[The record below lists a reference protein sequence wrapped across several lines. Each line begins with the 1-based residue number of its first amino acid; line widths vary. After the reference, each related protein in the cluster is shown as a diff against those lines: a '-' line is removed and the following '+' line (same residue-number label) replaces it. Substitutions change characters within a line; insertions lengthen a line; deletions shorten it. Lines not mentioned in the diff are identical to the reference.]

1 VDLRDA
7 IWTPEDST
15 DTIGRFFKIERGW
28 KPTLTS
34 IRIKIEVSKNDRR
47 WQSLPSVH
55 PKIIFAAL
63 IVSLL
68 LHVASWLG
76 ARMARDP
83 IIPLDPDRVKIRSI
97 TNEESRILDAT
108 KKEIAKA
115 KRIIETKQT
124 ETAPPKSPTSL
135 GAQDH
140 FTAKETRLSER
151 KLAETRAQDPASKSV
166 NNPVSTPQISP
177 KNIEKKTEHAIVPRV
192 IAAPGQLS
200 VRKNSKKPETAYEKL
215 LPQKAEDIFAPK
227 SGGFI
232 EPLDKNIAE
241 GDRVD
246 MNTSSF
252 KYISYFTGLRKQIEM
267 VWIYP
272 SEAVRRGLQ
281 GAVQLEMVIE
291 SDGRVSRVR
300 IVQSSG
306 YKSLDENMV
315 KTIKLASPF
324 APLPKTWGK
333 DRLVVTGSFHYIL
346 TFASH

>member
-1 VDLRDA
+1 M
-7 IWTPEDST
+7 
-15 DTIGRFFKIERGW
+15 
-28 KPTLTS
+28 TS
-34 IRIKIEVSKNDRR
+34 IRIKIEVTKNDRR

-55 PKIIFAAL
+55 PKIVLGAL
-63 IVSLL
+63 ILSLL
-68 LHVASWLG
+68 LHIASWMG
-76 ARMARDP
+76 ARVARSP
-83 IIPLDPDRVKIRSI
+83 AVPLDHDRVKIRSI
-97 TNEESRILDAT
+97 TSDEARVLDSS

-124 ETAPPKSPTSL
+124 ETAPPKTPTSL

-140 FTAKETRLSER
+140 STDKETRLSER
-151 KLAETRAQDPASKSV
+151 KLAETKAQEPLSEPAKNPTPRPQMTTKATSK
-166 NNPVSTPQISP
+166 T
-177 KNIEKKTEHAIVPRV
+177 TEHAIVPRV
-192 IAAPGQLS
+192 IAAPGDLPI
-200 VRKNSKKPETAYEKL
+200 RKNSKKQETAYEKL
-215 LPQKAEDIFAPK
+215 LPHKTDDVFSQK
-227 SGGFI
+227 SGGFV
-232 EPLDKNIAE
+232 EPIDKTIAE

-300 IVQSSG
+300 VVQSSG
-306 YKSLDENMV
+306 YTSLDENMV

-346 TFASH
+346 TYASITDCP

>member
-1 VDLRDA
+1 MA
-7 IWTPEDST
+7 
-15 DTIGRFFKIERGW
+15 
-28 KPTLTS
+28 LTS
-34 IRIKIEVSKNDRR
+34 IRIKIEIAKNDRR

-55 PKIIFAAL
+55 PKIIIGAL
-63 IVSLL
+63 LISLL
-68 LHVASWLG
+68 IHVLSWLG
-76 ARMARDP
+76 SGMVRPPATP
-83 IIPLDPDRVKIRSI
+83 IDTGSIKIRSI
-97 TNEESRILDAT
+97 TADESRLLESN

-115 KRIIETKQT
+115 KRIIETRQT
-124 ETAPPKSPTSL
+124 ENAPPKNPTSL

-140 FTAKETRLSER
+140 STERETRISER
-151 KLAETRAQDPASKSV
+151 NLPVSKAQDPLSQPPSKDRLQ
-166 NNPVSTPQISP
+166 PKMTSP
-177 KNIEKKTEHAIVPRV
+177 KVDASPKHAIVPRV
-192 IAAPGQLS
+192 MAAPGELPIRS
-200 VRKNSKKPETAYEKL
+200 GKDKSETAYEKL
-215 LPQKAEDIFAPK
+215 LPRKRDDIFNAN
-227 SGGFI
+227 SGGFV
-232 EPLDKNIAE
+232 EPLDKTIPE

-267 VWIYP
+267 VWVYP

-291 SDGRVSRVR
+291 NDGRVSRVR
-300 IVQSSG
+300 IIQSSG
-306 YKSLDENMV
+306 YTSLDENMV